1 MEQKRHLSE
10 YSLYTDNIVFL
21 NIKKRRRSIVS
32 VRLSAAVLLSI
43 IAVCLF
49 YTTATAAEAIWI
61 GNIIIDYN
69 LSNSLNKETSDKDS
83 TSRHSLKENA
93 HFRVIIKACGESA
106 QNLRIS
112 NPDVSYTMTESRF
125 RQVKKSRCVRSSKGP
140 GDKDMVDY
148 VTPGSS
154 EKEHSSFQGLLHPDF
169 PKYDCQSVL
178 SVDPEAKEY
187 IFTIALNNKPAVL
200 IDGNSQMES
209 RYACENETFIKDVKY
224 ISPIMLK
231 AIDIEPQITASCD
244 SSGRVCSATAP
255 GSERILPI
263 IASFAGKY
271 DGGKKIKGEIFY
283 PDIKSIYGS
292 AGETAMDTMDKT
304 LESLK
309 ELSKMSPGLKQELA
323 EAEAEI
329 RKSMKEQ
336 SDQYEGASDPD
347 LKSKETLKVSW
358 EFKIHDDC
366 EDMIDELKESISM
379 LRAYSSE
386 ELINKAAQ
394 DGWDGSHEGDG
405 EVYDERVAKE
415 GVRQYRKHWWDPGY
429 NPSQSSAQNSE
440 GPLDGG
446 SAKID
451 MATNND
457 CKVVNADEVRD
468 DYRKKCYPDVLFKA
482 MYEHEL
488 THARQCREEATSA
501 EYKSGTPRSYQ
512 KFEIE
517 AYCVGIG
524 IILDYAKVNC
534 KDCDLKPYEKEYKRL
549 CGGKQ

>member
-1 MEQKRHLSE
+1 M
-10 YSLYTDNIVFL
+10 
-21 NIKKRRRSIVS
+21 
-32 VRLSAAVLLSI
+32 
-43 IAVCLF
+43 IAVCLIF
-49 YTTATAAEAIWI
+49 ATANASEPIWI
-61 GNIIIDYN
+61 GDIIIDYS
-69 LSNSLNKETSDKDS
+69 LGNSLYKDTSDKDS

-93 HFRVIIKACGESA
+93 RFRAVIKACGESA

-112 NPDVSYTMTESRF
+112 NPDVSYTMTENKF
-125 RQVKKSRCVRSSKGP
+125 NQVKKSRCVRSSKGP
-140 GDKDMVDY
+140 GDKNMVDY

-154 EKEHSSFQGLLHPDF
+154 EKEHSSFRGLLHPDF
-169 PKYDCQSVL
+169 PKYESQSVL
-178 SVDPEAKEY
+178 SVDPDTKEY
-187 IFTIALNNKPAVL
+187 VFTIALNKKPALL
-200 IDGNSQMES
+200 IDGNSQSET

-255 GSERILPI
+255 GSERMLPL
-263 IASFAGKY
+263 IASFKGRY
-271 DGGKKIKGEIFY
+271 DGGKKIKGEVYY

-292 AGETAMDTMDKT
+292 VSETVTDTMDKT

-309 ELSKMSPGLKQELA
+309 ELSKMSPELEKELA
-323 EAEAEI
+323 EAEATIKE
-329 RKSMKEQ
+329 SMKDQ
-336 SDQYEGASDPD
+336 SGNAEGQADPD
-347 LKSKETLKVSW
+347 IKTTETLKVSW

-379 LRAYSSE
+379 IRAYSSE

-429 NPSQSSAQNSE
+429 NPSQSSAQDSA
-440 GPLDGG
+440 GPGDGG

-457 CKVVNADEVRD
+457 CKVVNAEEVRD

-488 THARQCREEATSA
+488 THARQCSDKTTSA

-534 KDCDLKPYEKEYKRL
+534 KDCDLKPYGKEYKRL